1 MARASAD
8 IRIDGG
14 ETRVVVQN
22 AGMELLA
29 RLARRVVA
37 QAKVNAPVDT
47 GNMRAQIAADP
58 MVTTG
63 MTVRQT
69 IRVGG
74 DAAEYAIYVHEG
86 TRPHVIRP
94 RNKSVLMFNGR
105 EGKVFA
111 REVHHPGTRAR
122 PFLRNALESEAPALG
137 FQITRG

>member
-29 RLARRVVA
+29 RLSRRVVA

-47 GNMRAQIAADP
+47 GYMRAQIAADP